1 VKASLTRPETPS
13 RPSIWVFVVVEYEDG
28 GTNSAFKETARLMPL
43 MRMSSGTGR
52 QCCDEEDV
60 QQVEDMLRCVP
71 QQVRS
76 SFQVA

>member
-1 VKASLTRPETPS
+1 M
-13 RPSIWVFVVVEYEDG
+13 FVVVEDKYG
-28 GTNSAFKETARLMPL
+28 GTNSAFKETARLMQL
-43 MRMSSGTGR
+43 MRMSSGTGG

-60 QQVEDMLRCVP
+60 QQVEDMLRCMP